1 VLDRFDLLRAKH
13 ENVLDGMVM
22 DILKVLNSQ
31 DMEVKRRAIGIALE
45 MVSSRNVED
54 VVLFLK
60 KQLQGTM
67 DADFDK
73 NLEYRQLLIQSIHAC
88 AIKFSEVAANVVYVL
103 MDFLGD
109 SNNPSAVDVIAFV
122 REVVEKFPHLR
133 AHITEKLVS
142 TFGDIKSGKVF
153 RGALWIVGE
162 YCEGGAEIKKAL
174 FEIRKV
180 LGEIPILASEQV
192 SCDAECTMSSSRQR
206 LLDEAEA
213 AEENVNEKPA
223 EQPKAVTTTR
233 VLADGTYAT
242 ETVYSSAADAARLE
256 KVRAATK
263 PPLRALLLGGDFFT
277 GSVLAATL
285 TKLVLRYAETASDDG
300 AINSIRAESILIM
313 TSIIRV
319 GQSKFSAVPIDE
331 DSQERIMN
339 CIETLAELQ
348 SSNVMADVFLRD
360 TKKAYSTM
368 VKTEEKK
375 AQAKKKEDKAHV
387 VQADDLISFRQLS
400 KKSAGGDLDDVSG
413 HFRQEL
419 MAVRPGCRTGYR
431 GGHRAR

>member
-1 VLDRFDLLRAKH
+1 MLDRFDLLRAKH

-73 NLEYRQLLIQSIHAC
+73 NLEYRQLLIQSIHSC

-192 SCDAECTMSSSRQR
+192 SLNRDRH
-206 LLDEAEA
+206 
-213 AEENVNEKPA
+213 
-223 EQPKAVTTTR
+223 
-233 VLADGTYAT
+233 
-242 ETVYSSAADAARLE
+242 
-256 KVRAATK
+256 
-263 PPLRALLLGGDFFT
+263 
-277 GSVLAATL
+277 
-285 TKLVLRYAETASDDG
+285 
-300 AINSIRAESILIM
+300 
-313 TSIIRV
+313 
-319 GQSKFSAVPIDE
+319 VP
-331 DSQERIMN
+331 S
-339 CIETLAELQ
+339 
-348 SSNVMADVFLRD
+348 
-360 TKKAYSTM
+360 
-368 VKTEEKK
+368 
-375 AQAKKKEDKAHV
+375 
-387 VQADDLISFRQLS
+387 
-400 KKSAGGDLDDVSG
+400 
-413 HFRQEL
+413 
-419 MAVRPGCRTGYR
+419 
-431 GGHRAR
+431 